1 MRPSPASF
9 IHVSNAL
16 TYVSLLLG
24 VAAVG
29 AALSGNADAAGA
41 LLAGAAIAD
50 TFDGRFAR
58 RFTRSPALAAMGTQ
72 LDSLVDGVTF
82 GLAPVIIGGVL
93 FRPVTGMAEW
103 IWWMAAFVYASCAL
117 TRLGF
122 YNISNAERNGF
133 VGLPTPVAALVW
145 STLLLVD
152 ASPLALILVALAT
165 SAAMIAPVEIPRPS
179 GVRLAAFVLWPV
191 GLIVLHV
198 ARL

>member
-29 AALSGNADAAGA
+29 AALSGSADGAGA

-82 GLAPVIIGGVL
+82 GLAPVIIAGVL

-122 YNISNAERNGF
+122 YNISNAERSGF